1 MAGSGQAWHHVSGR
15 KGVIATRR
23 RFGRVAVAFSVAAS
37 LCGSAMAAGPMEE
50 ETGSHISRPAPAE
63 IPLSRMS
70 ETDQARATIIAFSQC
85 IVLSHRSAVE
95 QALAIPPLDKQASR
109 ALGALAGSDCLRYG
123 ELSMRTTMLRGGIYA
138 ALYRI
143 DFAKGAAAIADRP
156 LDFSA
161 DVQGAV
167 TPDAQQYL
175 WLRQFADCVVR
186 ADPAD
191 ARTLVLSPVASSA
204 ENASFAALAPHFN
217 GCAVQG
223 MTLTFSKV
231 ILSGLVAEALYREA
245 KAASIATAPAG
256 KSS

>member
-1 MAGSGQAWHHVSGR
+1 MAVSGQAWHRVGRSG
-15 KGVIATRR
+15 GTAGGR
-23 RFGRVAVAFSVAAS
+23 RFGQVAIAFSVAAS
-37 LCGSAMAAGPMEE
+37 LYGSAVAAGPMEE
-50 ETGSHISRPAPAE
+50 ETGSHIARPTPAE
-63 IPLSRMS
+63 IPLSHMS
-70 ETDQARATIIAFSQC
+70 ETDKARATIVALSQC
-85 IVLSHRSAVE
+85 IVLSHRGEVE
-95 QALAIPPLDKQASR
+95 RALAIPPLDKQANR
-109 ALGALAGSDCLRYG
+109 ALGALAGSECLRYG
-123 ELSMRTTMLRGGIYA
+123 ELSMKTTMLRGGIYA

-143 DFAKGAAAIADRP
+143 DFAKSAPAIADRP

-186 ADPAD
+186 TDPAD
-191 ARTLVLSPVASSA
+191 ARTLVLSPVASAA
-204 ENASFAALAPHFN
+204 ENASFTALAPHFN

-223 MTLTFSKV
+223 MTLTFSKI

-245 KAASIATAPAG
+245 KAASAGTTAPAA